1 MTIEQWLFQLLLGGL
16 LGVLGQ
22 GIRIVP
28 GMKKLNDHALAEGKP
43 LHDVFHVGTL
53 LISLLIGFTAGA
65 LAIIASPPDGS
76 TGATMDRQTILTLL
90 AAGYAGTDF
99 IEAFVRKNLPAD
111 GGAKPDTTAG
121 DAKPPADRVDNT
133 PAMG

>member
-1 MTIEQWLFQLLLGGL
+1 MTYEQWLVQLLLGGL

-22 GIRIVP
+22 GIRVVP

-43 LHDVFHVGTL
+43 FRDVFNLGTL
-53 LISLLIGFTAGA
+53 LISFLIGFMAGA
-65 LAIIASPPDGS
+65 LAIIASPPDAS
-76 TGATMDRQTILTLL
+76 AGATMDQKTILALL
-90 AAGYAGTDF
+90 FAGYGGTDF

-111 GGAKPDTTAG
+111 TGAKPDTASG
-121 DAKPPADRVDNT
+121 DATPATDRVDNI